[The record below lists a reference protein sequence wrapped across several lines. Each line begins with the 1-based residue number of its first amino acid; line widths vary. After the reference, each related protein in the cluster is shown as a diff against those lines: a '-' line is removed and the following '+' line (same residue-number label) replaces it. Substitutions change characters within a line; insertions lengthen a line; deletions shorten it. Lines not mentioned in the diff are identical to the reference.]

1 MVFNGEG
8 GKYCMH
14 CSSRICADI
23 MERVLYLVREKQKG
37 SGKSQGILSE

>member
-1 MVFNGEG
+1 MVFKGEG

-23 MERVLYLVREKQKG
+23 MEQVNEKQKG
-37 SGKSQGILSE
+37 SGKSQRILSE